1 MMFTEEHQTTEHILQ
16 RQMTTWPWEIPKG
29 PVLFGRNSKAPTLS
43 SVSFA
48 SSLSNN
54 QQGHPTFF
62 QLCSYVSKV
71 TGNKGGPVCL
81 LYNKKKPQSCPFV
94 NFDSKSIC
102 LKHQV
107 SRCSSSERLRTG
119 RYIRQDETS
128 AAGSCPLLQT
138 LAGGLSSMLMLI
150 SVLCPLQ
157 TSKRL
162 QVQIED

>member
-1 MMFTEEHQTTEHILQ
+1 M
-16 RQMTTWPWEIPKG
+16 
-29 PVLFGRNSKAPTLS
+29 FGRNSKASILS

-81 LYNKKKPQSCPFV
+81 LYNKKKSQSCPFV

-102 LKHQV
+102 LKHRV
-107 SRCSSSERLRTG
+107 SRCRSSERLRTG

-128 AAGSCPLLQT
+128 TGWELPPPANTGRRTFVNADVNKC
-138 LAGGLSSMLMLI
+138 ALSTPNIKAIAS
-150 SVLCPLQ
+150 SNR
-157 TSKRL
+157 RL
-162 QVQIED
+162 KQNRE